1 MNKINLYDL
10 GLDEKYT
17 QEATMYSSD
26 LHIGRVSVRLKNSY
40 KVITEYGEVWAKI
53 SKELDSSFGCSLDY
67 PTVGD
72 WVLIDRTTDIA
83 NIHHRLG
90 RKSFFEKKAI
100 GTKNE
105 GEIVA
110 SNIDNVFICM
120 SLNTDLNPHK
130 LKKYISVAWK
140 SMTTP
145 IVVLTKAD
153 LCHNLKDKLS
163 EIKELVTGIDVLV
176 TSTKFE
182 KSYVDV
188 KKYIKKGKTAAFIGS
203 TGAGKSTLMKKIL
216 GEDVL
221 KESEIRYDDKESY
234 TTAYREL
241 FISKDGGAII
251 DTPAMR
257 EIDLVEANLDKAIVN
272 IEDFAKKCKF
282 QSCGCKNEANCNNT
296 EQVDDRTL
304 DEDSIQKY
312 IKIKGEVKY
321 NKFKS
326 KNI

>member
-17 QEATMYSSD
+17 QEATMYAND

-53 SKELDSSFGCSLDY
+53 SKELDDSFSCSLDY

-72 WVLIDRTTDIA
+72 WVLLDRTTNIA

-100 GTKNE
+100 GTQNE
-105 GEIVA
+105 GQIVA

-120 SLNTDLNPHK
+120 SLNNDLNPHK

-140 SMTTP
+140 SMTNP

-163 EIKELVTGIDVLV
+163 EIKEVVNGIDVLV

-203 TGAGKSTLMKKIL
+203 TGSGKSTLMRRIL

-221 KESEIRYDDKESY
+221 KASETRYNDKETY
-234 TTAYREL
+234 KTTYREL
-241 FISKDGGAII
+241 FLSKDGGAII

-257 EIDLVEANLDKAIVN
+257 EIDFVEANLDKAIVN
-272 IEDFAKKCKF
+272 IEELAKKCKF
-282 QSCGCKNEANCNNT
+282 PNCSYENEINFT
-296 EQVDDRTL
+296 DKEQEGNGIL
-304 DEDSIQKY
+304 NEDSIQNC

-321 NKFKS
+321 NKLKS